1 MLLLIEYIDVGLG
14 MLLSC
19 LNYLCSL
26 RDENIINAVQST
38 GKLAVVRE
46 VGLLCCGLWSE
57 AGKRSGGEGTT
68 PTTLALL

>member
-1 MLLLIEYIDVGLG
+1 MFLLIEYIRDVVLG

-38 GKLAVVRE
+38 AKL
-46 VGLLCCGLWSE
+46 GLLCCGLLE
-57 AGKRSGGEGTT
+57 AG
-68 PTTLALL
+68 

>member
-46 VGLLCCGLWSE
+46 VGLLCCGLLE
-57 AGKRSGGEGTT
+57 AGKRSGVEGTT